1 MQSNNFQYLKSR
13 WPELYEHANFAEGY
27 VYSDPHTATIKLRC
41 FAETLV
47 GTLYRELN
55 LPSEPGDGFFE
66 KLKAPYF
73 EEIVESPIR
82 QKLHAIRY
90 LGNKAAH
97 GDDISAEK
105 ALQLLKEAYLL
116 GQWLYK
122 TYSGEINEEYPEFSL
137 LEPQYAPTED
147 LSEANEQLVR
157 HLERAKQELAE
168 VQVAEQ
174 AAQQLISELNISLDQ
189 ARLDAFRNSAARASS
204 TINLDE
210 ESTHRLFSIEDAFAE
225 YTLND
230 GQAELVKR
238 LSAFLSGNTEST
250 FLLKGYAG
258 TGKTF
263 ITKGLTEYFRSI
275 GRNYVLAAPTG
286 KASKVIAEK
295 TKSPAFTIH
304 KTIYSFKDV
313 AEYLV
318 DELDGTETYKF
329 YAELAVNEMSVD
341 TVFIVDEAS
350 MVSDVHSE
358 AEFFRFGSG
367 YLLRDFFKFV
377 NLDHNDHRKKVIFIG
392 DVAQLPPFDMNFSPA
407 LDANYLYREHSVR
420 STSYE
425 LTEVVRQKA
434 DSGVMRNSIKL
445 RKALLSGV
453 FNQLTVDLDYPDV
466 AKVEHCDLMDRYLE
480 SCGGKINGESIMIAH
495 SNADVAAYNRR
506 IREHFFPG
514 CTELEVGDKVMA
526 VSNSNAYGFFISNGD
541 FGLIKQVLG
550 KTERRPIT
558 LKRKNVGSGGVE
570 LIQISLAFRDVCI
583 GFKDLEGKSQF
594 FQSKILEDLLYSDQA
609 AMSSDE
615 NKALYQ
621 DFCMRNKHLK
631 RGSLEFKN
639 TLMSDP
645 YFKALR
651 LKFGYAITCH
661 KAQGSEWNQVL
672 VKCKTNQSQL
682 SAGYFR
688 WFYTAITRTAQK
700 LYLLDPPNIKLGSGI
715 KMVPAPGIGFP
726 VELTK
731 DESSAMVG
739 ARAQLAVEA
748 PVKVN
753 MEEPLESVL
762 TMVAAHDDASNT
774 FGIPASRQFLLALLG
789 RVRELIKDTDIC
801 IDVIGHN
808 QYQEAYFFKRGDD
821 SSRVNIIYN
830 GKEKVASLSAPQP
843 TALTADVIG
852 LLEPLKGVPVANSA
866 TVSLTQFSF
875 EEDFLNE
882 LHHRLMPLAEERGMA
897 IQNVARLPWN
907 LRYNFTRGSE
917 VAVYDIFFDGKKR
930 FNKCQP
936 VITACSP
943 GSLVRDV
950 GVMLTDE
957 LSA

>member
-1 MQSNNFQYLKSR
+1 
-13 WPELYEHANFAEGY
+13 
-27 VYSDPHTATIKLRC
+27 
-41 FAETLV
+41 
-47 GTLYRELN
+47 
-55 LPSEPGDGFFE
+55 
-66 KLKAPYF
+66 
-73 EEIVESPIR
+73 
-82 QKLHAIRY
+82 
-90 LGNKAAH
+90 
-97 GDDISAEK
+97 
-105 ALQLLKEAYLL
+105 
-116 GQWLYK
+116 
-122 TYSGEINEEYPEFSL
+122 
-137 LEPQYAPTED
+137 
-147 LSEANEQLVR
+147 
-157 HLERAKQELAE
+157 
-168 VQVAEQ
+168 
-174 AAQQLISELNISLDQ
+174 
-189 ARLDAFRNSAARASS
+189 
-204 TINLDE
+204 
-210 ESTHRLFSIEDAFAE
+210 
-225 YTLND
+225 
-230 GQAELVKR
+230 
-238 LSAFLSGNTEST
+238 
-250 FLLKGYAG
+250 
-258 TGKTF
+258 
-263 ITKGLTEYFRSI
+263 
-275 GRNYVLAAPTG
+275 
-286 KASKVIAEK
+286 
-295 TKSPAFTIH
+295 
-304 KTIYSFKDV
+304 
-313 AEYLV
+313 
-318 DELDGTETYKF
+318 
-329 YAELAVNEMSVD
+329 
-341 TVFIVDEAS
+341 
-350 MVSDVHSE
+350 
-358 AEFFRFGSG
+358 
-367 YLLRDFFKFV
+367 
-377 NLDHNDHRKKVIFIG
+377 
-392 DVAQLPPFDMNFSPA
+392 
-407 LDANYLYREHSVR
+407 
-420 STSYE
+420 
-425 LTEVVRQKA
+425 
-434 DSGVMRNSIKL
+434 MRNSIKL

-506 IREHFFPG
+506 IREHFSPG
-514 CTELEVGDKVMA
+514 CTEVEVGDKVMA

-688 WFYTAITRTAQK
+688 WFYTAITRTSQK

-731 DESSAMVG
+731 DESSA
-739 ARAQLAVEA
+739 
-748 PVKVN
+748 
-753 MEEPLESVL
+753 
-762 TMVAAHDDASNT
+762 MVAAHDDASNT

-852 LLEPLKGVPVANSA
+852 LLAPLKGVPVANSA
-866 TVSLTQFSF
+866 AVSLTQFSF

-882 LHHRLMPLAEERGMA
+882 LHHRLMPMAEERGMT
-897 IQNVARLPWN
+897 IHNVERLPWN

-917 VAVYDIFFDGKKR
+917 VAVYDIFFDGKNR
-930 FNKCQP
+930 FTKCQS
-936 VITACSP
+936 VKTACSP

-950 GVMLTDE
+950 EVMLTDE
-957 LSA
+957 LSV